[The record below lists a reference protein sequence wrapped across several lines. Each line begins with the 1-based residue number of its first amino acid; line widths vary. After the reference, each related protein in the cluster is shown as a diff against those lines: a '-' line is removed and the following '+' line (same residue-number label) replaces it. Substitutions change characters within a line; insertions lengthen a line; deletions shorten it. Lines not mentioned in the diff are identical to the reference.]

1 MIIRGTTPT
10 LVFETD
16 IRDTA
21 SEIKECQ
28 LIIKS
33 EEVTIIKNKS
43 DMEFKDN
50 LIMCTLSVTET
61 EMFKQ
66 NGEGIVRVPKP
77 EPVFIQIKPTLINGT
92 VCASKI
98 LKSTINAI
106 LQEE

>member
-1 MIIRGTTPT
+1 MIVRGSTPT
-10 LVFETD
+10 LIFETD

-28 LIIKS
+28 MVIKS
-33 EEVTIIKNKS
+33 ESVTIVKNKV

-50 LIMCTLSVTET
+50 LIMCTLSTTET
-61 EMFKQ
+61 EKFKQ
-66 NGEGIVRVPKP
+66 NGKGIIRVPKP
-77 EPVFIQIKPTLINGT
+77 EPVFIQIKPTLTNGT
-92 VCASKI
+92 VCASRI

>member
-1 MIIRGTTPT
+1 MIVRGSTPT
-10 LVFETD
+10 LIFETD
-16 IRDTA
+16 IKDTA

-33 EEVTIIKNKS
+33 EEITIVKNKN

-50 LIMCTLSVTET
+50 LIMCTLSTTET
-61 EMFKQ
+61 ERFKQ
-66 NGEGIVRVPKP
+66 NGKGIVRVPKP

>member
-1 MIIRGTTPT
+1 MIVRGSTPT
-10 LVFETD
+10 LIFETD

-28 LIIKS
+28 MVIKS
-33 EEVTIIKNKS
+33 ESVTIVKNKV

-50 LIMCTLSVTET
+50 LIMCTLSTTET
-61 EMFKQ
+61 EKFKQ
-66 NGEGIVRVPKP
+66 NGKGIIRVPKP

>member
-1 MIIRGTTPT
+1 MIVRGTTPT
-10 LVFETD
+10 LIFETD

-21 SEIKECQ
+21 SEIRECQ

-33 EEVTIIKNKS
+33 EEITIVKNKT

-50 LIMCTLSVTET
+50 LIMCTLSTTET
-61 EMFKQ
+61 ERFKQ
-66 NGEGIVRVPKP
+66 NGKGIVRVPKP

>member
-1 MIIRGTTPT
+1 MIRGTTPT
-10 LVFETD
+10 LIFETD

-28 LIIKS
+28 MVIKS
-33 EEVTIIKNKS
+33 ESVTIVKNKI

-50 LIMCTLSVTET
+50 LIMCTLSETET
-61 EMFKQ
+61 AMFKQ
-66 NGEGIVRVPKP
+66 NGEGIIRVPKP
-77 EPVFIQIKPTLINGT
+77 EPVFVQLKATLNNGT
-92 VCASKI
+92 VCASRI